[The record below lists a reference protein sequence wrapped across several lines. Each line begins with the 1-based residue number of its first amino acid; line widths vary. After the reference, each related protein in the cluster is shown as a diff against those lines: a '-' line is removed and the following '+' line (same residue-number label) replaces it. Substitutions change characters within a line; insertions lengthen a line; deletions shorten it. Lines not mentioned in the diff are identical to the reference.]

1 MLSNATND
9 NVKNKTQMICFQV
22 QRHEAFVPLYTFHL
36 LYSGAHLRNDVPAL
50 STIQA
55 VWSDS
60 SVETNGSHGISHLN
74 NKLDGWHIVALPSI
88 QYPSVFSGSGPEGLN
103 TL

>member
-1 MLSNATND
+1 
-9 NVKNKTQMICFQV
+9 MICFQV
-22 QRHEAFVPLYTFHL
+22 QRHEAFVPPSLFQKRR
-36 LYSGAHLRNDVPAL
+36 LRNDVPAP

-103 TL
+103 TLYGLKEDLQ